1 MPIGAFAAGVFTL
14 FVHIK
19 TTSPE
24 RAPLLSR
31 VKGLDLLGFSLFSG
45 FMIMLL
51 LALQWGGVAYAWN
64 SSTVIGLL
72 VGSMAVLGLFIP
84 WQLHMQ
90 DDALIPPRL
99 FRAHRN
105 VGLLCATS
113 FFVNGPF
120 QVIIYWLPIW
130 FQAVRGDTPTESGVN
145 YLPTVISDAVMALLG
160 TGIVMKIGW
169 WNPFLLFA
177 NALVCL
183 SGGLLSTIY
192 PGISSG
198 HWIGYQILG
207 GTGFALATNLVRHHP
222 RDPASPLILKLTI
235 FANPPFQA
243 QVGMQ
248 TSLPQELVPIGSS
261 NLLMFVSTSCSV
273 FLALGQ
279 LIFQKRLETNLSAV
293 VTSDLVQKVI
303 SAGATNFRA
312 LVPDS
317 ELTAVVK
324 AYGKACTQVFV
335 SSLPFPP
342 CLHRDASV
350 DEMTTKSSIKPLTP
364 IPT

>member
-1 MPIGAFAAGVFTL
+1 M
-14 FVHIK
+14 HIK
-19 TTSPE
+19 TTSSE
-24 RAPLLSR
+24 RVPILSR
-31 VKGLDLLGFSLFSG
+31 IKGLDLLGFSLFSG

-51 LALQWGGVAYAWN
+51 LALQWGGVSYAWN
-64 SSTVIGLL
+64 SSTIIGLL
-72 VGSMAVLGLFIP
+72 VGSVVVLGLFIP

-105 VGLLCATS
+105 VGLLCAQS

-183 SGGLLSTIY
+183 CGGLLSTIY
-192 PGISSG
+192 QGISSG

-207 GTGFALATNLVRHHP
+207 GTGFALTTNLVSNYPHE
-222 RDPASPLILKLTI
+222 PASHLILNLTA
-235 FANPPFQA
+235 FAKPPFQA

-248 TSLPQELVPIGSS
+248 TSLPQDLVPIGSS

-273 FLALGQ
+273 FLAVGQ

-293 VTSDLVQKVI
+293 VSSDLVQKVI

-312 LVPDS
+312 LVPDAD
-317 ELTAVVK
+317 LTAVVK

-335 SSLPFPP
+335 SSV
-342 CLHRDASV
+342 H
-350 DEMTTKSSIKPLTP
+350 MSSFSAPRCTSR
-364 IPT
+364 